1 MMQQQNHAVT
11 CASLVRTHSVRK
23 TAPQGFV
30 ILLEA
35 VASLGHS
42 PFQANGSVD
51 GMGGGF

>member
-11 CASLVRTHSVRK
+11 CASLVRTHSVR
-23 TAPQGFV
+23 QLHSVV

-35 VASLGHS
+35 VASFGHS